1 MKQILAKIPWI
12 IVYSLLGLFLYNYF
26 SLVISNLGF
35 MSPCNHIEGGVL
47 NYLFCVFL
55 PPLVGL
61 WITAISSIGPF
72 LCIFGF
78 IMGFIGIYHS
88 IVGLTKDLLGKS
100 TPSEEM
106 GFIVAF
112 SITITCFGILY
123 VSYNGFIDSWLYELM
138 MEYT

>member
-12 IVYSLLGLFLYNYF
+12 IIFSLFGLFLYYYV
-26 SLVISNLGF
+26 SSVISNLKF
-35 MSPCNHIEGGVL
+35 VSPCSNTEDALG
-47 NYLFCVFL
+47 YLFCVFL
-55 PPLVGL
+55 TPLAGL
-61 WITAISSIGPF
+61 WIIIISSIGPF

-78 IMGFIGIYHS
+78 IMGLTGIYHS

-123 VSYNGFIDSWLYELM
+123 VSYNGFIDSWLYELI

>member
-1 MKQILAKIPWI
+1 MRQILAKIPWI
-12 IVYSLLGLFLYNYF
+12 IIFSLFGLFLYYYV
-26 SLVISNLGF
+26 SLVISNLKF
-35 MSPCNHIEGGVL
+35 VSPCSNTEDALG
-47 NYLFCVFL
+47 YLFCVFL
-55 PPLVGL
+55 TPLAGL
-61 WITAISSIGPF
+61 WIIIISSIGPF

-78 IMGFIGIYHS
+78 IMGLTGIYHS

-123 VSYNGFIDSWLYELM
+123 VSYNGFIDSWLYELI